1 MGKIATRR
9 EVLQFYTNLLR
20 EGPLPH
26 SIKGAEFFVKYYNLV
41 NIEEDEDEN
50 KVVIVDDI
58 ARAETFI
65 AKCLAEKEN

>member
-1 MGKIATRR
+1 MGKVATRR
-9 EVLQFYTNLLR
+9 EVLQFYTDLLR
-20 EGPLPH
+20 NGPLPH

-41 NIEEDEDEN
+41 NIEDEDEN

-58 ARAETFI
+58 ARAEAFI